1 MINTPTSGDSLLTA
15 LAAGCTASGMASLMT
30 FPLDFAKVRQQL
42 SNNVAR
48 KEHNVFVSITSL
60 SHVMTGSSALVAG
73 SVIKNFSRIVSYNWA
88 SNFMAIDTRSDK
100 KKTSAPRVVIAAAM
114 SGFMESLWIVPFER
128 IKTTMIENRLLVG
141 EIAGNQNPEVD
152 ITRGKC
158 KTHQKNAL
166 AGRHYLLPHAYYTT
180 EVLNSLRAGRGHS
193 KFLPHNSA
201 HHGVSRIDTLKME
214 FNKLPALTF
223 FKTVRQM
230 YALEGIHAF
239 TAGTMITLVRQ
250 CGTSAAWFSTYNATR
265 QLIDPHAN
273 SSEPRWF
280 SLQIGKMQ
288 QTFLYL
294 VSALATVAVTQPID
308 VVKSH
313 IQSKNGKLLYKDS
326 LTAAYKIVARRGFL
340 LLYSGAFP
348 RGLKIAA
355 HGSLTALLYSYA
367 EKSINATSSQS
378 VFTD

>member
-1 MINTPTSGDSLLTA
+1 MNAPPTGDSLLTA
-15 LAAGCTASGMASLMT
+15 LAAGCTASGIAALMT

-42 SNNVAR
+42 TNQASRN
-48 KEHNVFVSITSL
+48 EHKVYVNITSF

-73 SVIKNFSRIVSYNWA
+73 SVIKNCSRIVSYNWA
-88 SNFMAIDTRSDK
+88 SNFMAIESRHDK

-128 IKTTMIENRLLVG
+128 IKTTMIENRLLVA
-141 EIAGNQNPEVD
+141 EMSGNLNPNVD
-152 ITRGKC
+152 ITKGKF
-158 KTHQKNAL
+158 KTHQKNSLGA
-166 AGRHYLLPHAYYTT
+166 RQYLLPHAYYTT
-180 EVLNSLRAGRGHS
+180 EVMNMLKSGKTHNKFLGHS
-193 KFLPHNSA
+193 QLT
-201 HHGVSRIDTLKME
+201 HGQVHLDALKSE
-214 FNKLPALTF
+214 FNKSPALTF

-230 YALEGIHAF
+230 YALEGIKAF
-239 TAGTMITLVRQ
+239 TAGTMITLLRQ

-265 QLIDPHAN
+265 QLIDPHGN

-288 QTFLYL
+288 QTFLYI

-313 IQSKNGKLLYKDS
+313 IQLKNGKLLYKDS
-326 LTAAYKIVARRGFL
+326 LSTAYKLVARKGFS
-340 LLYSGAFP
+340 LLYAGAFP

-355 HGSLTALLYSYA
+355 HGSLTALLYSYV
-367 EKSINATSSQS
+367 EKSLNTVGNQF